1 MDISEIVTILLTK
14 GVDRVL
20 SDLPSLIKEKRIEK
34 DDLQLILLYAAI
46 ENLKNINTKLDE
58 VKKEVTSVKSDIRDL
73 GNKLDAMHKDLRER
87 LDLIINQM
95 RVLNSNIAATYELT
109 SKVVAK
115 LMERGV
121 APLA

>member
-1 MDISEIVTILLTK
+1 MDVSEIVAILLTK

-20 SDLPSLIKEKRIEK
+20 SDLPSLIKEKKIEK
-34 DDLQLILLYAAI
+34 DDLQIILLYATI
-46 ENLKNINTKLDE
+46 ENLRNMNAKLDE
-58 VKKEVTSVKSDIRDL
+58 VKKEIISVQTDIRE
-73 GNKLDAMHKDLRER
+73 MHKDLRER

-115 LMERGV
+115 LMERGI